1 MTDLRITYPGFGA
14 AIHALNERAK
24 AWLNEYADGIPIGDG
39 VMVELIYLPHVIEA
53 ARTEGLVLAEEDDEP
68 E

>member
-1 MTDLRITYPGFGA
+1 MIDLRITYPGFGA

-24 AWLNEYADGIPIGDG
+24 AWLNEYADGVPIGDG
-39 VMVELIYLPHVIEA
+39 MMVEMGYLPDVIEA
-53 ARTEGLVLAEEDDEP
+53 ARSEGFVVAEGDEP